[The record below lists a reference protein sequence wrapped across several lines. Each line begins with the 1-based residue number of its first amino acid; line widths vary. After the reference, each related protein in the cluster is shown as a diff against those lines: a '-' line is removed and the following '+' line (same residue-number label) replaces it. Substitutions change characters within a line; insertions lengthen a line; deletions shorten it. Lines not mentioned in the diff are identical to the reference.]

1 MLNNKRKCVIHEI
14 IINKTRMGR
23 RKPVGITRAK
33 GLRLSFAVDY
43 VYVFKTRTA
52 KNKKTL
58 SISYFS

>member
-1 MLNNKRKCVIHEI
+1 
-14 IINKTRMGR
+14 MGR
-23 RKPVGITRAK
+23 RKPVGITRAE
-33 GLRLSFAVDY
+33 GLRLYFAVDY